1 MPQITIDTTIPSPQA
16 VVLPRLVTVLR
27 GYEEREDV
35 VLSHDLRIA
44 GAAMSVPVIV
54 ETAGADRR
62 TPAELPLVLRGAHH
76 ASWFPTFHGQVRSEA
91 VGPLESILRLEGT
104 YDTPLGAIGD
114 FADSTVL
121 GHAAERSLRSFL
133 DRLRSDVV
141 DEIRRAELD
150 VRWRSRLQ

>member
-1 MPQITIDTTIPSPQA
+1 MPQITIDTTVSSPQV

-35 VLSHDLRIA
+35 VLSHDLRLA
-44 GAAMSVPVIV
+44 GAAMSVRVIV

-62 TPAELPLVLRGAHH
+62 TPAALPLVLRAAHH
-76 ASWFPTFHGQVRSEA
+76 ASWFPTFHGQVCSDA
-91 VGPLESILRLEGT
+91 VGPLESILRLDGRYEM
-104 YDTPLGAIGD
+104 PLAAIGE

-133 DRLRSDVV
+133 DRLRRDVLN
-141 DEIRRAELD
+141 EIRRVELD
-150 VRWRSRLQ
+150 VRSRARRT